1 MMEMF
6 NITVSKT
13 GSCKWFFWYRQNQK
27 SVEMGQGKS
36 PVKSFL
42 DARQSTLQKLRFL

>member
-1 MMEMF
+1 MEMF
-6 NITVSKT
+6 ILLSQKQELKMV
-13 GSCKWFFWYRQNQK
+13 FRYRLNQK
-27 SVEMGQGKS
+27 SLEMGQGKS